1 MPITYRDFRQK
12 RLAFYVHVRDGL
24 PIRDDR
30 SWLTFS
36 HGIHACSPFFYC
48 GAEMFFSLFFLYLSL
63 LFRTLWGAKVL
74 IIFGITKK
82 LTNFHRKKT
91 AFLQFICNFASLL

>member
-48 GAEMFFSLFFLYLSL
+48 GAEMFFSLFFIFIVIVSYALGCKSTHY
-63 LFRTLWGAKVL
+63 FRNNKE
-74 IIFGITKK
+74 ID
-82 LTNFHRKKT
+82 
-91 AFLQFICNFASLL
+91 